1 MGRYPIGL
9 SALVVLFL
17 TLAIGFADANAGA
30 ASEPAND
37 LDKRAL
43 WESRH
48 KRLARRLES
57 TYRIPFTFGNRK
69 KWKFTEEELKNVHPN
84 GLTSSTGSKSGIL
97 NKPATDVQGRTI
109 PDYDVLYEY
118 DQLVDHNNP
127 ELGTFKQR
135 YYHTWEFYK
144 PGTLAEQLNG
154 AVVLLEHRF
163 YGASNPYNNF
173 STSVFQQVHTIE
185 QAMDDFVGF
194 ARGVELPMARAL
206 ALGGIGDPDSV
217 GGREKL
223 QKVITGRRLSD
234 SEKRKV
240 EEEVRKLRPDRT
252 PWVMMGGSYM
262 GALTSWTMNERPGTF
277 WAGYSSSGVVQPL
290 ACVQF
295 WLHLLLSMTYE
306 GSRRDFWQYW
316 SLVAH
321 YMPQNCTTSVASVI
335 SYIDSTVD
343 TWMETG
349 NGTEL
354 EQVQRDF
361 GMPGVD
367 VVLFLNMREWQSLD
381 VTSEERGGSYF
392 YEFCDLLQTSSN
404 GTVNSICQYAFPE
417 AFGSTSTDS
426 INATAQVEAANSRV
440 DSTSQKLKGWK
451 STADRLFVVNGARDP
466 WLEVTWSTSLP
477 LSQTDLPPSTNASS
491 ELLMPRFEGYA
502 LYDSN
507 SNEGS
512 STRGSDDTTGNGLF
526 PSSPTRPIYLTDG
539 FHCSDMQGVNAG
551 ADESIARVWVDV
563 AERFGEWVEEFEVE
577 WTEVDGEGGAA
588 TGLRASRRVGVI
600 WVVIAAGIFGIFWL

>member
-57 TYRIPFTFGNRK
+57 TYRNPFTFGNRK

-144 PGTLAEQLNG
+144 PGGPIILYSPGEQSLLDTYPFLTPVGLPGTLAEHLNG

-173 STSVFQQVHTIE
+173 STSVFQHVHTIE

-290 ACVQF
+290 A
-295 WLHLLLSMTYE
+295 
-306 GSRRDFWQYW
+306 DFWQYW

-321 YMPQNCTTSVASVI
+321 YMPQNCTNSVASVI

-354 EQVQRDF
+354 EQV
-361 GMPGVD
+361 GCLV
-367 VVLFLNMREWQSLD
+367 
-381 VTSEERGGSYF
+381 
-392 YEFCDLLQTSSN
+392 
-404 GTVNSICQYAFPE
+404 
-417 AFGSTSTDS
+417 
-426 INATAQVEAANSRV
+426 
-440 DSTSQKLKGWK
+440 
-451 STADRLFVVNGARDP
+451 
-466 WLEVTWSTSLP
+466 
-477 LSQTDLPPSTNASS
+477 
-491 ELLMPRFEGYA
+491 
-502 LYDSN
+502 
-507 SNEGS
+507 
-512 STRGSDDTTGNGLF
+512 
-526 PSSPTRPIYLTDG
+526 
-539 FHCSDMQGVNAG
+539 
-551 ADESIARVWVDV
+551 
-563 AERFGEWVEEFEVE
+563 
-577 WTEVDGEGGAA
+577 
-588 TGLRASRRVGVI
+588 
-600 WVVIAAGIFGIFWL
+600 